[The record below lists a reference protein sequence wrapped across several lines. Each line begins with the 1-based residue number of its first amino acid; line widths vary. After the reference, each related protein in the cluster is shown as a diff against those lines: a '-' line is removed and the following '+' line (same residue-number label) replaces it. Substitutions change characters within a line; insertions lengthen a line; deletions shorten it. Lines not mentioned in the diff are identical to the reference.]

1 MSDADRDRVKEY
13 HEKHGAEF
21 RLRCMIGQY
30 KAYARQ
36 ANSVDV
42 RDKNLERATDL
53 QFELDE
59 LLLKQGATNG
69 E

>member
-30 KAYARQ
+30 KGYAKQ
-36 ANSVDV
+36 ANSIDV
-42 RDKNLERATDL
+42 RDKNLERVTDL
-53 QFELDE
+53 QLELDE
-59 LLLKQGATNG
+59 LLLKQGATH